1 MKLTFLILPALL
13 AVVFQGY
20 SQNRIIT
27 AGSSSTEIVCA
38 LGLCDKIVATD
49 RTSLYPEKMQSLPS
63 IGYRSGIGAEG
74 IISMKPDLVIFEN
87 EYVKEEV
94 VTQLKSTGIRTVL
107 VENEQSFESTR
118 SRIRTIA
125 AELGKK
131 AEGEALINEIGA
143 ELDKV
148 KVKVDATTSRP
159 RVLCV
164 FNRGTGTMM
173 IAGKNTSFGL
183 VPMAGVVN
191 VMDDVDGYKPLNIEA
206 LIQANPDYIL
216 FFSSGLESIGGMD
229 GALKIPG
236 VSQTTAGK
244 KKQIIAVDGLMLTN
258 WGPRLAEA
266 ALELFHLTHPEAVK

>member
-1 MKLTFLILPALL
+1 MKRIYLILPVLMAMVL
-13 AVVFQGY
+13 QTY
-20 SQNRIIT
+20 SQARIVT

-74 IISMKPDLVIFEN
+74 IISMKPNLVIFEN
-87 EYVKEEV
+87 EYVKDEV
-94 VTQLKSTGIRTVL
+94 VTQLKSTGIRTLL
-107 VENEQSFESTR
+107 VEHEQNFESTTA
-118 SRIRTIA
+118 RIRRIA

-131 AEGEALINEIGA
+131 AEGEALINKIRA
-143 ELDKV
+143 EMDEV
-148 KVKVDATTSRP
+148 KAKVDATTSRP

-173 IAGKNTSFGL
+173 VAGKNTSFGL

-206 LIQANPDYIL
+206 LIKANPDYIL
-216 FFSSGLESIGGMD
+216 FFSSGLESIGGVD
-229 GALKIPG
+229 GALKITG
-236 VSQTTAGK
+236 VNQTTAGK
-244 KKQIIAVDGLMLTN
+244 KRQIIAVDGLMLTN

-266 ALELFHLTHPEAVK
+266 ALELFHLTHPEAAE